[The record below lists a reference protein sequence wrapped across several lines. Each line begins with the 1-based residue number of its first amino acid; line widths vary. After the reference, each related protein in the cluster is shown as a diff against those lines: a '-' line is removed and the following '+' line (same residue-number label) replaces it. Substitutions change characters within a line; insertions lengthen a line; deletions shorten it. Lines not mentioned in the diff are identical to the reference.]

1 MAKFEGQLTFDINSG
16 KFWITNPEDQSP
28 ITSLEFGDSFEVKVG
43 DEWIKTGIEITST
56 DDNQLLFKL
65 KNTNYAGILDGI
77 EVRQ

>member
-1 MAKFEGQLTFDINSG
+1 MAKFEGLLTFDINSG

-28 ITSLEFGDSFEVKVG
+28 VTSLEFGDTFEVKVG